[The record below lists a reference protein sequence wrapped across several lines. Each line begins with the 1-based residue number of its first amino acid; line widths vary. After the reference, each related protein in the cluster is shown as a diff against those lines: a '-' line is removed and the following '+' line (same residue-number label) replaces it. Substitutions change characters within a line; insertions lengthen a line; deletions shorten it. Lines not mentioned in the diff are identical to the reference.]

1 MEKNMS
7 DQTAFIKND
16 DGMVDYP
23 EKSAMQNK
31 SIIFDLQDVKE
42 LTNSYKALLLIERSA
57 MMELSDARAAL
68 ESEKSRMIGL
78 AYVAGAI
85 DTKNAD
91 TRKTGETKAV
101 EDSPGVYWLEKYARE
116 AQQNYEQAEIDR
128 KAVEIEISLVKAWL
142 YSQSGLGK

>member
-1 MEKNMS
+1 MS
-7 DQTAFIKND
+7 ENI
-16 DGMVDYP
+16 V
-23 EKSAMQNK
+23 
-31 SIIFDLQDVKE
+31 FDLQDVKE

-78 AYVAGAI
+78 AYAAGVI

-101 EDSPGVYWLEKYARE
+101 EDSNGVY
-116 AQQNYEQAEIDR
+116 
-128 KAVEIEISLVKAWL
+128 
-142 YSQSGLGK
+142 